1 MKKLQTAVLI
11 IVVAG
16 VLAGVPVSSRAA
28 SGPLVRADVSDVAL
42 AKSDSLFHLKQYT
55 QSWELYDAL
64 FHNHRYSPS
73 MLLKMAFIQEGL
85 GHLGQS
91 MYYLNLYYL
100 ATHDPQALVKIEE
113 MAERNKLEGYSDSDA
128 TRLWTFVKENHKPL
142 LGCLLSIC
150 IFLFALQYYQH
161 VKLKR
166 KATATAVVLVFF
178 LVLLFVQG
186 YLLQTRSQ
194 GIVSSA
200 STYLMSGP
208 SAGSSVI
215 AIVGEG
221 HRLEILGKKDVW
233 VKVKWQDSEVY
244 VKEDA
249 LLTVRL

>member
-1 MKKLQTAVLI
+1 MKKLQAVVLN

-16 VLAGVPVSSRAA
+16 LLAGVPVSSLAA
-28 SGPLVRADVSDVAL
+28 SGPLARA
-42 AKSDSLFHLKQYT
+42 DSLFHLKQYT

-85 GHLGQS
+85 GRLGQS

-113 MAERNKLEGYSDSDA
+113 MAARNKLEGYSDSDA
-128 TRLWTFVKENHKPL
+128 ARLWTFLKENHKPL
-142 LGCLLSIC
+142 LGFLLSIC
-150 IFLFALQYYQH
+150 IFLFALLYYQH

-166 KATATAVVLVFF
+166 KATATTIVLLFF
-178 LVLLFVQG
+178 LVLLFIQG
-186 YLLQTRSQ
+186 YLLRTRMQ
-194 GIVSSA
+194 GIISSA

-208 SAGSSVI
+208 SAGSSVLTI
-215 AIVGEG
+215 LGEG

-233 VKVKWQDSEVY
+233 VKVKWLDAEVY

-249 LLTVRL
+249 LLAVRL

>member
-16 VLAGVPVSSRAA
+16 VLAGLRLATNAA
-28 SGPLVRADVSDVAL
+28 SGPLARA
-42 AKSDSLFHLKQYT
+42 DSLFHLKQYA

-91 MYYLNLYYL
+91 MYYLTLYYL

-113 MAERNKLEGYSDSDA
+113 MAARNKLEGYSDSDA
-128 TRLWTFVKENHKPL
+128 ALLLTFVKENHKPL

-178 LVLLFVQG
+178 LILLFIQG
-186 YLLQTRSQ
+186 YLLQTRIQ

-233 VKVKWQDSEVY
+233 VKVKWLDSEVY
-244 VKEDA
+244 VKEDE
-249 LLTVRL
+249 LLSVRL

>member
-16 VLAGVPVSSRAA
+16 VLAGVPLSTNAA
-28 SGPLVRADVSDVAL
+28 SGPLARA
-42 AKSDSLFHLKQYT
+42 DSLFHLKQYT

-113 MAERNKLEGYSDSDA
+113 MARRNRLEGYSDSDA
-128 TRLWTFVKENHKPL
+128 ARLWTILKENHVQL
-142 LGCLLSIC
+142 LTALVSIC
-150 IFLFALQYYQH
+150 VILFALLYYQK
-161 VKLKR
+161 VKQKKR
-166 KATATAVVLVFF
+166 PTVTLVVLTLF
-178 LVLLFVQG
+178 LALLFIQT
-186 YLLQTRSQ
+186 YFLQYKTE
-194 GIVSSA
+194 GIIASG
-200 STYLMSGP
+200 STYLMAGP

-233 VKVKWQDSEVY
+233 LKVKWLDSEVY
-244 VKEDA
+244 VKEGA
-249 LLTVRL
+249 LLPVSL